1 MIDEVLHV
9 EDANEQEMETNRKTI
24 SSMRNKPLDSPP
36 AQARSSSKVS
46 SNEADR
52 FEMLLDHREEEPSHE

>member
-1 MIDEVLHV
+1 VIDEVLHV

-36 AQARSSSKVS
+36 SAQQAKRSSSKVS

-52 FEMLLDHREEEPSHE
+52 FEMLLDHRE